1 MKKYCGICGRQL
13 NEKTGRCPVCNPPRN
28 AGGHWYGVLA
38 VLLLVAAL
46 LTACAG
52 NRSGETAAA
61 RPAESAPKVIGTGF
75 GRDTVPEEA
84 PVPAW
89 TEAPAPSWMETPD
102 PWEVPVEEKRPV
114 AVDGGRKHSVILYN
128 DGTVVTLGDDTKGQ
142 RSTTGW
148 KNIVAISTFYDH
160 TLGLK
165 ADGTVV
171 AAGEN
176 GQGQCEVSEWK
187 NIVAIAAGTQHSV
200 GVRADGTVVAVGAN
214 TYGQCD
220 VSEWTGVR
228 AVAASNGTTFA
239 LTNEGRVLVSG
250 CFENR
255 YLDNWRDIVAI
266 SVSAN
271 HVVGIHSDGTLSSV
285 GANDRGQQENLGKWM
300 DTDQIAVGYGFTV
313 GLREKGSV
321 WVHGC
326 DEHNEHAAM
335 SWTDVVAIGTGT
347 EHILGIR
354 ADGTLLAKG
363 TNDCGQ
369 CDVYRLNG

>member
-1 MKKYCGICGRQL
+1 MKKYCGICGSQL
-13 NEKTGRCPVCNPPRN
+13 NEKTGRCPGCNPSQRVSRR
-28 AGGHWYGVLA
+28 WYGVLA
-38 VLLLVAAL
+38 VLILAAGLLSACSLDRGDGISLERPVEIRPVSIEEIFGTDYGQNANWKEETEPQRTETVRPQAK
-46 LTACAG
+46 LT
-52 NRSGETAAA
+52 
-61 RPAESAPKVIGTGF
+61 
-75 GRDTVPEEA
+75 
-84 PVPAW
+84 
-89 TEAPAPSWMETPD
+89 
-102 PWEVPVEEKRPV
+102 EEKRPV

-148 KNIVAISTFYDH
+148 KDIVAISTFHNH

-176 GQGQCEVSEWK
+176 GQGQCEVSDWTD
-187 NIVAIAAGTQHSV
+187 IVAIAAGTQHSV
-200 GVRADGTVVAVGAN
+200 GVRSDGTVVAVGAN

-220 VSEWTGVR
+220 VGGWTDVR

-255 YLDNWRDIVAI
+255 YLDNWRDIVSI
-266 SVSAN
+266 SVSSN
-271 HVVGIHSDGTLSSV
+271 HVVGVHSDGTLSSV

-300 DTDQIAVGYGFTV
+300 DTAQIAVGYGFTV

-335 SWTDVVAIGTGT
+335 QWTEVVAIGTGT

-354 ADGTLLAKG
+354 EDGTLLAKG

-369 CDVYRLNG
+369 CDVYLLNV

>member
-1 MKKYCGICGRQL
+1 MKKYCGICGNQL
-13 NEKTGRCPVCNPPRN
+13 NEKTGRCPRCNPSRSASRP
-28 AGGHWYGVLA
+28 WYGVLA
-38 VLLLVAAL
+38 VLILATMLLC
-46 LTACAG
+46 ACSVDRG
-52 NRSGETAAA
+52 NEISLE
-61 RPAESAPKVIGTGF
+61 RPAEVSSASREKIF
-75 GRDTVPEEA
+75 DTDYDQNDTREE
-84 PVPAW
+84 
-89 TEAPAPSWMETPD
+89 ETAHQWSETVRPQANIT
-102 PWEVPVEEKRPV
+102 EEKRPV

-128 DGTVVTLGDDTKGQ
+128 DGTVVTLGDDTRGQ

-148 KNIVAISTFYDH
+148 KDIVAISTFYDH

-176 GQGQCEVSEWK
+176 GQGQCEVSDWK
-187 NIVAIAAGTQHSV
+187 DIVAIATGTQHSV
-200 GVRADGTVVAVGAN
+200 GVRSDGTVVAVGAN

-220 VSEWTGVR
+220 VGEWTDVR

-250 CFENR
+250 SFENR
-255 YLDNWRDIVAI
+255 YLDNWRDIVSI
-266 SVSAN
+266 SVSSN
-271 HVVGIHSDGTLSSV
+271 HVVGVHSDGTLSSV

-300 DTDQIAVGYGFTV
+300 DTAQIAVGYGFTV

-335 SWTDVVAIGTGT
+335 SWTEVVAIGTGT

-354 ADGTLLAKG
+354 EDGTLLAKG

-369 CDVYRLNG
+369 CDVYLLNE